1 MENVTFNSRNS
12 LKSLTLYDPNPL
24 LIVAKERDLADQ
36 IFSIRN
42 FIRTLS
48 YREFVTSLSLAL
60 LLLAVYSLLDY
71 YSNEDWI
78 ENNESVIK
86 WTLFCLLLPINHI
99 FYKVEHKRP
108 NNFIGRNF
116 HDYIFLLLFILL
128 YKLRLLLYGSSLSLG
143 IEGIGG
149 VIVFLLVFIITVM
162 LFELAVAILKRGL
175 TLLRWQI
182 L

>member
-1 MENVTFNSRNS
+1 M
-12 LKSLTLYDPNPL
+12 
-24 LIVAKERDLADQ
+24 AKERDLADQ
-36 IFSIRN
+36 VFSIRN
-42 FIRTLS
+42 FVRTLS

-86 WTLFCLLLPINHI
+86 WTLSCLLLPINHI

-128 YKLRLLLYGSSLSLG
+128 YKLRLFFYGSSLSLG

-149 VIVFLLVFIITVM
+149 AIVFLLVFIITVM